1 MNAATQTATQS
12 RSNLLGLILVLA
24 TGLSLVGV
32 AGFAGSEFLHQVAH
46 DGRHSAAFPC
56 H

>member
-1 MNAATQTATQS
+1 MATITLPEAHFK
-12 RSNLLGLILVLA
+12 SNLLSILVVLA
-24 TGLSLVGV
+24 MGLTLVAV
-32 AGFAGSEFLHQVAH
+32 AGFAGSDILHNVAH

>member
-1 MNAATQTATQS
+1 MTASIQVATQS
-12 RSNLLGLILVLA
+12 RSELLGIILVLVA
-24 TGLSLVGV
+24 GLSLVGV
-32 AGFAGSEFLHQVAH
+32 AGFAGSDVLHAIAH